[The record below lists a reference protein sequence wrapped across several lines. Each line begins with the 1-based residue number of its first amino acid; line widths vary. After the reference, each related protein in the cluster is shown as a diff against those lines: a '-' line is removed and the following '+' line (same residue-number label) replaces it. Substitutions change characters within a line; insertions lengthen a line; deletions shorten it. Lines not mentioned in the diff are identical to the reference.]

1 MFSSA
6 SESTRV
12 ATASALSYVV
22 YQVTDLCMAQRFL
35 EDFGLILVSM
45 SDERLFMRG
54 TGSDAYLYEARLGDT
69 CRFVGAGFRM
79 DSLDDL
85 HALARLPGS
94 GPLEYSDAPGGGQQV
109 RMAAPEGFEITAFH
123 GQQASPL
130 EASPAHRQLNMA
142 GAKPRINASV
152 RIKRE
157 PGTVLRLGHFVL
169 RVKEH
174 DRMVAWLDH
183 RLGMIPSD
191 YLVKEKGS
199 THSLATFLRC
209 DRGDEL
215 VDHHC
220 LFVIGAGE
228 TGVHH
233 CSFEVEDFDALAS
246 AHDYLETRG
255 ARLVCGIG
263 RHLLGSQIYD
273 YWLDPFGFRV
283 EHYTDG
289 DVVDGSHRPGYHAVT
304 AEETTQWGMPPPA
317 DFFT

>member
-1 MFSSA
+1 MLSNA

-85 HALARLPGS
+85 HALAVLPGS
-94 GPLEYSDAPGGGQQV
+94 GPLERSDAPGGGLQV
-109 RMAAPEGFEITAFH
+109 RMQAPEGFEITAFH
-123 GQQASPL
+123 GQQAISL
-130 EASPAHRQLNMA
+130 ESVPARRQLNMA

-152 RIKRE
+152 RVKRE

-199 THSLATFLRC
+199 SHSLATFLRC
-209 DRGDEL
+209 DRGSEL

-246 AHDYLETRG
+246 AHDYLEARG

-289 DVVDGSHRPGYHAVT
+289 DVVDDSHRPGYHAVT